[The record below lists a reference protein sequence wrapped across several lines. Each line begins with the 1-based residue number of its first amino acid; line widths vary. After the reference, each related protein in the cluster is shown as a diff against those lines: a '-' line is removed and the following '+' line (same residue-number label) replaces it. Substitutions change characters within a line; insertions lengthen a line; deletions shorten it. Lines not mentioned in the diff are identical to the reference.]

1 MAIFEINKATRNG
14 RTLFDFVC
22 YCIQH
27 PDERFWQAL
36 RNWSGYGFI
45 LVSTT
50 APYEINEGQLH
61 DLNDTFNWEGARHD
75 HKRPGYGGSND

>member
-1 MAIFEINKATRNG
+1 MSMFEINKATRNG

-45 LVSTT
+45 LTT
-50 APYEINEGQLH
+50 NTVPYEINEETPVL
-61 DLNDTFNWEGARHD
+61 DTFYWEGARHD
-75 HKRPGYGGSND
+75 HKRPGY

>member
-1 MAIFEINKATRNG
+1 MPIFEINKATRNG

-36 RNWSGYGFI
+36 RNWSGYDDI
-45 LVSTT
+45 MVSDRG
-50 APYEINEGQLH
+50 AASDHEM
-61 DLNDTFNWEGARHD
+61 DTFNWEGARHD